1 MKEYDMGTT
10 TPEGLDHA
18 LAAALKAGDAAAV
31 DELYEEGAVLMG
43 QPGQPA
49 STGIAAIRAMMEGFA
64 ALKPVIEMNPVV
76 VAAFGDTAVIYND
89 YGGAGTAAEGSA
101 VPLAG
106 KAIEVAHR
114 QPDGT
119 WKFAFD
125 DPWARG

>member
-1 MKEYDMGTT
+1 MGTT

-18 LAAALKAGDAAAV
+18 LAAALKAGDAAAA
-31 DELYEEGAVLMG
+31 DELYEADAVLMG

-49 STGIAAIRAMMEGFA
+49 TTGHAAIRAMMAGFA

-76 VAAFGDTAVIYND
+76 VAAFGDIAIIYND
-89 YGGAGTAAEGSA
+89 YSGAGTAPDGSA
-101 VPLAG
+101 VPLSG
-106 KAIEVAHR
+106 KAIEVARR